1 METQEK
7 RDITHLQLISWT
19 DFGAPDQEEIG
30 VMDFLIEK
38 LQENIRDFPEGKIV
52 VHCSAGIGR
61 TGTLIA
67 IYNIIE
73 AIEELVSRESEENV
87 PRVSVFG
94 TVRRL
99 REQRF

>member
-1 METQEK
+1 
-7 RDITHLQLISWT
+7 
-19 DFGAPDQEEIG
+19 
-30 VMDFLIEK
+30 MDFLIEK
-38 LQENIRDFPEGKIV
+38 VQENIRDFPEGKIV

-73 AIEELVSRESEENV
+73 AIEELVSRDSTENP

-99 REQRF
+99 REQRFQMVITEIQYQYLYEYVEHYLKLKGYT